1 MKQLEEE
8 DTDSVIHQKQRMITK
23 NMKTKSIYKQ
33 FSQKLIFA
41 TSFFVIVLS
50 LIFYGFTKATIYEEI
65 SEEMLKDAK
74 LIVTLAQNKSD
85 NHESLRVLV
94 NDDTSIEVVTLQKIP
109 KHNFQKYTINNNH
122 FMELVYL
129 LSSQNNQYLKLTRN
143 INSSHKMLNKI
154 FSNLVILGS
163 GGLILIIIYAF
174 AMSKTLL
181 FPILRITQKLS
192 NMNEN
197 SLTQIN
203 TKKLPIEFIPLANSI
218 NTLTTRIENH
228 VKYQKEL
235 FIGAAHELKTPL
247 AVMKLKSQVT
257 LTKKREPEKYEEV
270 LKIFLNEID
279 GMNQMVSSILDMG
292 RQEGAQFERPLEMDI
307 IQYLREKTETFKLL
321 AKEKNIQLQF
331 ITEIESFKTIIQP
344 TLLTQIIQNF
354 VQNAIKFT
362 PNEKSIVI
370 RTTPYEQSIKI
381 EVIDEG
387 IGCDETIDLFAPF
400 KRVGNEKGA
409 GLGLFLAKSATEALG
424 GTISLKNRTDGISGT
439 VATLQLQSNPTCKI

>member
-1 MKQLEEE
+1 MNK
-8 DTDSVIHQKQRMITK
+8 
-23 NMKTKSIYKQ
+23 KSIYKQ

-65 SEEMLKDAK
+65 SDELLKDAK
-74 LIVTLAQNKSD
+74 LIVTLAQNKTNDHD
-85 NHESLRVLV
+85 NLRVLV
-94 NDDTSIEVVTLQKIP
+94 NDDTNIEVVTIQENP
-109 KHNFQKYTINNNH
+109 KHNYKKFKIKNNH
-122 FMELVYL
+122 FMEIIYPMNLETM
-129 LSSQNNQYLKLTRN
+129 QYLKLTRN

-154 FSNLVILGS
+154 FSNLLFLGT

-181 FPILRITQKLS
+181 FPILRITNKLS

-197 SLTQIN
+197 SLAQID
-203 TKKLPIEFIPLANSI
+203 TKKMPQEFIPLANSI

-257 LTKKREPEKYEEV
+257 LRKKREPEKYEEV
-270 LKIFLNEID
+270 LKVHLDEID
-279 GMNQMVSSILDMG
+279 GMNHMITSILDMG
-292 RQEGAQFERPLEMDI
+292 RQEGAQFEKPLELDI
-307 IQYLREKTETFKLL
+307 INYLKTKAESFKLL
-321 AKEKNIQLQF
+321 ACEKNINLEF
-331 ITEIESFKTIIQP
+331 YTELESFTTIIQP

-362 PNEKSIVI
+362 PNDKEILIS
-370 RTTPYEQSIKI
+370 TTPYEQSIKI

-387 IGCDETIDLFAPF
+387 IGCDENIDLFAPF
-400 KRVGNEKGA
+400 KRIGNEKGA
-409 GLGLFLAKSATEALG
+409 GLGLFLAKSAAEALG
-424 GTISLKNRTDGISGT
+424 GTISLRNRNDGVSGT
-439 VATLQLQSNPTCKI
+439 VATLCLQSNPTCKI

>member
-1 MKQLEEE
+1 M
-8 DTDSVIHQKQRMITK
+8 T
-23 NMKTKSIYKQ
+23 TKSIYKQ

-65 SEEMLKDAK
+65 SEELLKDAK
-74 LIVTLAQNKSD
+74 LIVTLSQNKVN
-85 NHESLRVLV
+85 NHSNLRVLV
-94 NDDTSIEVVTLQKIP
+94 NSDTTIEVVTLRVPPKI
-109 KHNFQKYTINNNH
+109 NFKKFKIDENN
-122 FMELVYL
+122 FMELVYPL
-129 LSSQNNQYLKLTRN
+129 DINTHQYLKLTRN
-143 INSSHKMLNKI
+143 INSSHIMLNKI
-154 FSNLVILGS
+154 FGNLIFLGI

-181 FPILRITQKLS
+181 LPILKITQKLS

-218 NTLTTRIENH
+218 NTLTTRIESY

-247 AVMKLKSQVT
+247 SVMKLKSQVT
-257 LTKKREPEKYEEV
+257 LRKQREPEKYEEV
-270 LKIFLNEID
+270 LKLHIDEID
-279 GMNQMVSSILDMG
+279 GMNQMISSILDMG
-292 RQEGAQFERPLEMDI
+292 RQEGAQFEKPVELDI
-307 IQYLREKTETFKLL
+307 IKYLEAKVESFKLL
-321 AKEKNIQLQF
+321 ACEKNITLEF
-331 ITEIESFKTIIQP
+331 TSCIDSYITIIQH

-362 PNEKSIVI
+362 PEDKKILI
-370 RTTPYEQSIKI
+370 RTIHFDEHIAI
-381 EVIDEG
+381 EVIDQG
-387 IGCDETIDLFAPF
+387 IGIDEDVDLFAPF

-409 GLGLFLAKSATEALG
+409 GLGLFLAKSAADTLG
-424 GTISLKNRTDGISGT
+424 ACISLKNRTDGISGT
-439 VATLQLQSNPTCKI
+439 VATLELQSNPTCTI

>member
-1 MKQLEEE
+1 M
-8 DTDSVIHQKQRMITK
+8 
-23 NMKTKSIYKQ
+23 NTKSIYKQ

-65 SEEMLKDAK
+65 SDELLKDAK
-74 LIVTLAQNKSD
+74 LIVTLAQNKTNDHD
-85 NHESLRVLV
+85 NLRVLV
-94 NDDTSIEVVTLQKIP
+94 NDDTNIEVVTVHLNP
-109 KHNFQKYTINNNH
+109 KHNYKKFKIKNDH
-122 FMELVYL
+122 FMELIYPL
-129 LSSQNNQYLKLTRN
+129 NLENKQYLKLTRN

-154 FSNLVILGS
+154 FSNLLFLGI
-163 GGLILIIIYAF
+163 GGLILIIVYAF

-197 SLTQIN
+197 SLAQID
-203 TKKLPIEFIPLANSI
+203 TKKLPQEFIPLANSI

-257 LTKKREPEKYEEV
+257 LRKKREPEKYEEV
-270 LKIFLNEID
+270 LKLNIEEID
-279 GMNQMVSSILDMG
+279 GMNKMITSILDMG
-292 RQEGAQFERPLEMDI
+292 RQEGAQFEKPIELDI
-307 IQYLREKTETFKLL
+307 IKYIEEKVESFKLL
-321 AKEKNIQLQF
+321 ACEKDINL
-331 ITEIESFKTIIQP
+331 SFFSDIKSFTTIIQQ
-344 TLLTQIIQNF
+344 TLLTQIVQNF

-362 PNEKSIVI
+362 PNGKEILI
-370 RTTPYEQSIKI
+370 RTTLHEQSIKI

-387 IGCDETIDLFAPF
+387 IGCDENIDLFAPF

-409 GLGLFLAKSATEALG
+409 GLGLFLAKSAAEALG
-424 GTISLKNRTDGISGT
+424 GTISLKNRTDGVSGT
-439 VATLQLQSNPTCKI
+439 IATLQLQSNPTCTI